1 MCVTSMLPV
10 PNAPSPGSPRPG
22 QGPYAWPP
30 TGPWPCPV
38 QGGCAFP
45 GLELGVKCCQ
55 PGAGHRSLELCPPCP
70 SAGPAVV
77 GRGRALAP
85 WLWALPTGAGVWVCE
100 TGPVRSFEPG
110 SLAHFARKHGV
121 PSGTVLVPNDRRV
134 ASPGP
139 VTVGTGGGVG
149 QGAKRG
155 FEPSTWPKAKAR
167 RGEGGACWSCWGL
180 GAGGEHQKALY
191 SAASDCAHRLRVP
204 ADTPSDRARGA
215 ARCPQPC
222 PRLSHGRVPPPPAV
236 PAPSF
241 FHPRHLRV
249 PR

>member
-38 QGGCAFP
+38 QGGRAFP

-70 SAGPAVV
+70 SAGPAIV

-85 WLWALPTGAGVWVCE
+85 WLWALPTGAGVCVCE

-121 PSGTVLVPNDRRV
+121 PSGTVLVPRSPRESGLPGSGYCGHWGWGRPGGQEGLRAVYV
-134 ASPGP
+134 AQ
-139 VTVGTGGGVG
+139 G
-149 QGAKRG
+149 QGREG
-155 FEPSTWPKAKAR
+155 R
-167 RGEGGACWSCWGL
+167 RGGLLELLGL
-180 GAGGEHQKALY
+180 GG
-191 SAASDCAHRLRVP
+191 R
-204 ADTPSDRARGA
+204 RGA
-215 ARCPQPC
+215 PEGPLFG
-222 PRLSHGRVPPPPAV
+222 RL
-236 PAPSF
+236 
-241 FHPRHLRV
+241 
-249 PR
+249 